1 MRLCDQDPSSTI
13 RAVCFDETMFESF
26 EVMKTYE
33 MECYKVKKGFG
44 YENDIEVLIDSD
56 TKVKESVTQFKM
68 ERYNFTVGQIVRG
81 ATENIRFVHLK
92 GKVLSIED
100 IVTVGRYP
108 DQKEKREIV
117 LADKTGEISLVLWR
131 DRAKEIVFKKGDVLK
146 IENAVVGSFNKR
158 LYMTTSMETSLEV
171 VQHIFQRCELTINS
185 PTEEEILLLLNS
197 KFSLLLDLDAKKIEH
212 ATIIAENCEEDEND
226 TVEDQENIDS
236 SDHDENS
243 MELQDKSIK
252 KFKAD

>member
-1 MRLCDQDPSSTI
+1 MFSMRLCDQDPSSTT

-68 ERYNFTVGQIVRG
+68 ERSNFTVGQIVRG
-81 ATENIRFVHLK
+81 ATENIRFKHLK

-131 DRAKEIVFKKGDVLK
+131 DRAKEISFKKGDVLK

-158 LYMTTSMETSLEV
+158 LYMTTSMETSLE
-171 VQHIFQRCELTINS
+171 RCELTINS

-197 KFSLLLDLDAKKIEH
+197 KLSLLLDLDAKKIEH

-226 TVEDQENIDS
+226 TIEDQEKIDS
-236 SDHDENS
+236 SDHDKDS